1 MNDNDYAD
9 SISVIGMAGRFPD
22 APDVETLWH
31 NILAGR
37 GAIRPLTE
45 EELAAADP
53 GLRTDPNHVAVTAA
67 VTDVESW
74 DASFFGFSPRVAE
87 VTDPQH
93 RLFLECC
100 WQALE
105 NAGYDPAAYPG
116 VAGII
121 AGSGFPTYLQ
131 ANIMGHWD
139 VIAEAGHMQL
149 AIGNDRDSLSTMVA
163 YKLNLRGPSFTVQTA
178 CSTSMLAVHLACNSL
193 LTYESDL
200 MLAGGVAIQTPQS
213 AGYLYEEGGILAP
226 DGVVRS
232 LDAKGQGGVFGNGL
246 GAVVL
251 KRTADAV
258 RDGDQIYAQILGS
271 ATNNDGVA
279 RAGYAAPGVRGQT
292 EVIVEALS
300 NAGVDAD
307 TVSYI
312 EAHGTGT
319 LLGDAV
325 ELDAVSR
332 GFLPRDPAAGV
343 CTIGSIKSNIG
354 HTDRASGVIGLIK
367 TALMLHHEKIPPQV
381 NFESPNPNLDLST
394 GAFRVVTEPTPWPS
408 GRQPRRAVVNSF
420 GMGGTNAVAIL
431 QEAPRLRH
439 QAHEGHAPQLLVLSA
454 RTSSALEAATRNLH
468 QHLASHPDLDLSDVA
483 FTLQT
488 GRTAFNHRRVLV
500 CADITEAMAGLAEPG
515 SPPVRTAHQ
524 TRRERPVVLVVPGD
538 DLDPKE
544 QDLGRALYESEPA
557 FREAFARCA
566 GALGLT
572 GAPVW
577 TASYAGPAFRYA
589 LAELLRSVGVR
600 AERFVGVGSGAR
612 VAACLAG
619 ALPLTALADDRTQA
633 TQADAA
639 DLGADDDVVLVE
651 LGDGRLLRT
660 WDTGKPVGDHGSRLA
675 VLAGT
680 GAERANT
687 AVREVTGR
695 LWLAGVE
702 PDWAALHAGRSA
714 RRVALPTYPFERQ
727 RLWLDPAPD
736 GIALPHYDERY
747 DDIGRWFYLPV
758 WRQAPRLVP
767 AARDALLVEAG
778 PWLIVGTEASTALA
792 AALRD
797 RLDHAG
803 AEVTLVTVDGEGSE
817 PDMPLGHVPLGHV
830 PLRHVPLGAVPPRT
844 VIHVGATADSSGSVI
859 ADSAGSVPTAMAG
872 FDEAQRV
879 GFDSVR
885 LLVGALVGQ
894 AGVDPPRVLILTR
907 GAVQVLG
914 DEPMRPE
921 HAGLIGLA
929 RVVPQENPGMVCRVV
944 DIGPGGI
951 GSGADGNRLIDELL
965 ADAIDTDPTTVAYRG
980 AARWR
985 QDYDQLPIPPRDSDS
1000 TVFRQGGTYLL
1011 TGGLGQVCL
1020 ALAEHLATTYQAR
1033 LALLT
1038 RSPLPAESAWDE
1050 WLAAHPA
1057 PEGTSARIRGVRAL
1071 RDAGADVLVLTAD
1084 VADTGQLAAAVEAVR
1099 ARFGEPHGVIHGAG
1113 VQADEFFGL
1122 THELTD
1128 DQCREHYLAKV
1139 FGLAA
1144 IAETL
1149 DLDRLDFCITL
1160 SSLATVLGAIGHAPY
1175 AAANAAM
1182 DGLAQALFA
1191 AGHRRVLTVD
1201 WDSWP
1206 SGAQVA
1212 ELGGSTTVAKYQ
1224 MSYAEGIQAVARA
1237 LGAVGAL
1244 PRLVNSTGDLMPR
1257 LQAWVNEQHG
1267 EHSSGDG
1274 ERHPRPPLD
1283 TPFVAPADDLEREI
1297 AEIWQDVMGLSG
1309 IGVLD
1314 NFFELGGHS
1323 LMAVRLIGR
1332 IRKSADSNV
1341 PIAVL
1346 AECPT
1351 VRELAAKVTS
1361 LSSSPQLPVTGV
1373 Q

>member
-31 NILAGR
+31 NIVAGR
-37 GAIRPLTE
+37 SAIRPLTE
-45 EELAAADP
+45 EELDAADP
-53 GLRTDPNHVAVTAA
+53 GLRNNPNHVAVTAA
-67 VTDVESW
+67 VAGVEFW

-100 WQALE
+100 WQAME
-105 NAGYDPAAYPG
+105 NAGYDPTAYPG

-131 ANIMGHWD
+131 SNIMGHWD

-193 LTYESDL
+193 LTFESDL

-232 LDAKGQGGVFGNGL
+232 LDAKGQGGVFGNGV
-246 GAVVL
+246 AVVVL

-271 ATNNDGVA
+271 ATNNDGVG
-279 RAGYAAPGVRGQT
+279 RAGYAAPGLRGQT

-300 NAGVDAD
+300 NADVDAD

-332 GFLPRDPAAGV
+332 GFLPRDPAAGA
-343 CTIGSIKSNIG
+343 CTIGSVKSNIG

-367 TALMLHHEKIPPQV
+367 IALMLHHEKIPPQV
-381 NFESPNPNLDLST
+381 NFESPNPNLDVSS
-394 GAFRVVTEPTPWPS
+394 GAFRVVTEPITWPS
-408 GRQPRRAVVNSF
+408 GGKPRRAVVNSF
-420 GMGGTNAVAIL
+420 GMGGTNAVAVL
-431 QEAPRLRH
+431 QEAPRLKH
-439 QAHEGHAPQLLVLSA
+439 QERGCHAPQVLVLSA
-454 RTSSALEAATRNLH
+454 RTSSALEAATNNLRH
-468 QHLASHPDLDLSDVA
+468 HLASRPDLDLSDVA

-488 GRTAFNHRRVLV
+488 GRTAFNFRRVLV
-500 CADITEAMAGLAEPG
+500 CADIAEAVAELAEPQA
-515 SPPVRTAHQ
+515 PPVRTAHQ
-524 TRRERPVVLVVPGD
+524 TRRERPVMLVVPSE
-538 DLDPKE
+538 DLDAKQRE
-544 QDLGRALYESEPA
+544 VGRALYESEPA
-557 FREAFARCA
+557 LREAFTQCA
-566 GALGLT
+566 GALGLNDEQ
-572 GAPVW
+572 VW
-577 TASYAGPAFRYA
+577 TASCAGPVLRYA
-589 LAELLRSVGVR
+589 LARLLLSLGVR
-600 AERFVGVGSGAR
+600 ADRFLGVGSGAQ
-612 VAACLAG
+612 VAAVLAG
-619 ALPLTALADDRTQA
+619 TLPLTALVDDRKPA
-633 TQADAA
+633 EQADAA
-639 DLGADDDVVLVE
+639 GLSADEDVVLVE
-651 LGDGRLLRT
+651 LGDGRLLRA
-660 WDTGKPVGDHGSRLA
+660 WDTGKPRNHDDSRLA
-675 VLAGT
+675 VLA
-680 GAERANT
+680 AIRPEQARA

-702 PDWAALHAGRSA
+702 PNWVALHAGRPV

-736 GIALPHYDERY
+736 GIAPPRADQRHE
-747 DDIGRWFYLPV
+747 DIGQWFYAPV
-758 WRQAPRLVP
+758 WRLAPRLVP
-767 AARDALLVEAG
+767 AAVDARLVKAG
-778 PWLIVGTEASTALA
+778 PWLIIGPEETTALA
-792 AALRD
+792 EALRG
-797 RLDHAG
+797 RLDDAG
-803 AEVTLVTVDGEGSE
+803 AEVTLVTLDGVGAGS
-817 PDMPLGHVPLGHV
+817 DVQLGESY
-830 PLRHVPLGAVPPRT
+830 PRT
-844 VIHVGATADSSGSVI
+844 VIHTGATAGSSGSV
-859 ADSAGSVPTAMAG
+859 AAGPAGSVPAAMTG
-872 FDEAQRV
+872 FDQAQRV
-879 GFDSVR
+879 GFDSAR
-885 LLVGALVGQ
+885 LLVGALINQTG
-894 AGVDPPRVLILTR
+894 ADPPRVLMLTR
-907 GAVQVLG
+907 AAVQVHG

-929 RVVPQENPGMVCRVV
+929 RVVPQENPGMQCRVV
-944 DIGPGGI
+944 DIGPGDI
-951 GSGADGNRLIDELL
+951 GSEPDESGNRLVEEIL
-965 ADAIDTDPTTVAYRG
+965 ADAISTDPTTVAYRG
-980 AARWR
+980 DQRWC
-985 QDYDQLPIPPRDSDS
+985 QDYEQFPIPPQDGGS
-1000 TVFRQGGTYLL
+1000 VVLRQGGIYLL

-1020 ALAEHLATTYQAR
+1020 ALAEHLAATYQAR
-1033 LALLT
+1033 LALIA
-1038 RSPLPAESAWDE
+1038 RSPLPDESHWDQ

-1057 PEGTSARIRGVRAL
+1057 TDRTSARIRGVRAL
-1071 RDAGADVLVLTAD
+1071 RDAGADVMVVAAD
-1084 VADTGQLAAAVEAVR
+1084 VADVGQLAAAVEAVR
-1099 ARFGEPHGVIHGAG
+1099 TRFGEPHGVIHGAG

-1122 THELTD
+1122 THELTT
-1128 DQCREHYLAKV
+1128 DQCREHYRAKV

-1182 DGLAQALFA
+1182 DGLAQALYA

-1206 SGAQVA
+1206 SSAQVA
-1212 ELGGSTTVAKYQ
+1212 KLGGSATVAKYQ
-1224 MSYAEGIQAVARA
+1224 MSYAEGIQAVERA

-1244 PRLVNSTGDLMPR
+1244 SRLVNSTGDLMPR
-1257 LQAWVNEQHG
+1257 LQAWVNDQHAA
-1267 EHSSGDG
+1267 HSSGDG
-1274 ERHPRPPLD
+1274 QRHPRPPLD
-1283 TPFVAPADDLEREI
+1283 TPFVAPADDVEREI
-1297 AEIWQDVMGLSG
+1297 AEVWQDVMGLAG
-1309 IGVLD
+1309 IGVHD

-1332 IRKSADSNV
+1332 IRKSAGTNV

-1351 VRELAAKVTS
+1351 VRQLAAKVKS
-1361 LSSSPQLPVTGV
+1361 LRSSPQMSATGG
-1373 Q
+1373 QR

>member
-1 MNDNDYAD
+1 MNDRDYPDSDYAE

-22 APDVETLWH
+22 APDVETLWA
-31 NILAGR
+31 NIMAGR
-37 GAIRPLTE
+37 SAVRPLTE

-53 GLRTDPNHVAVTAA
+53 GLRNDPNHVAVTAA
-67 VTDVESW
+67 VTGVELW

-87 VTDPQH
+87 LTDPQH

-105 NAGYDPAAYPG
+105 NAGYDPAGYPG

-131 ANIMGHWD
+131 SNIMGHWD

-178 CSTSMLAVHLACNSL
+178 CSTSMLAVHLACTSL
-193 LTYESDL
+193 LSFESDL
-200 MLAGGVAIQTPQS
+200 MLAGGVAIQTPQA
-213 AGYLYEEGGILAP
+213 AGYVYEEGGILAP

-246 GAVVL
+246 GVVVL

-279 RAGYAAPGVRGQT
+279 RAGYAAPGLRGQT
-292 EVIVEALS
+292 EVIVEALG

-332 GFLPRDPAAGV
+332 GFLPRHPAAGA
-343 CTIGSIKSNIG
+343 CTIGSVKSNIG
-354 HTDRASGVIGLIK
+354 HADRASGVIGLIK
-367 TALMLHHEKIPPQV
+367 TALMLHHEQIPPQV
-381 NFESPNPNLDLST
+381 NFESPNPNLDLSS
-394 GAFRVVTEPTPWPS
+394 GAFRVVTEPTPWRS
-408 GRQPRRAVVNSF
+408 GADPRRAVVNSF

-431 QEAPRLRH
+431 QEAPRPEQ
-439 QAHEGHAPQLLVLSA
+439 QAPGRAAPQVLVLSA
-454 RTSSALEAATRNLH
+454 RTSSALEAATGNLRH
-468 QHLASHPDLDLSDVA
+468 HLASRPDLDISDVA

-500 CADITEAMAGLAEPG
+500 CADITEAVAGLAE
-515 SPPVRTAHQ
+515 SQAPPVRTAQQ
-524 TRRERPVVLVVPGD
+524 TRRGRPVVLVVPGE
-538 DLDPKE
+538 DLDP
-544 QDLGRALYESEPA
+544 QQRRTGRALYEAEPA
-557 FREAFARCA
+557 LREAFDRCA
-566 GALGLT
+566 AALGLT
-572 GAPVW
+572 AEQVW
-577 TASYAGPAFRYA
+577 TAPCAGPVLRYA
-589 LAELLRSVGVR
+589 LARLLLSLGVR
-600 AERFVGVGSGAR
+600 AAEFVGVGSGAR
-612 VAACLAG
+612 VAAALG
-619 ALPLTALADDRTQA
+619 GTLPLTALADDSEPA
-633 TQADAA
+633 AQADPAA
-639 DLGADDDVVLVE
+639 LIADEDMVLVE
-651 LGDGRLLRT
+651 LGDGRLLRA
-660 WDTGKPVGDHGSRLA
+660 WDTGRPRDDHGSRLA
-675 VLAGT
+675 VLLPGT
-680 GAERANT
+680 RPEQAST
-687 AVREVTGR
+687 AVREVTAT
-695 LWLAGVE
+695 LWLAGAE
-702 PDWAALHAGRSA
+702 PDWAALHAGRSP
-714 RRVALPTYPFERQ
+714 RRVPLPTYPFERQ

-736 GIALPHYDERY
+736 GVALPRPDQRHE
-747 DDIGRWFYLPV
+747 DIGRWFYAPV
-758 WRQAPRLVP
+758 WRLAPRLVP
-767 AARDALLVEAG
+767 AALDARLVEAG
-778 PWLIVGTEASTALA
+778 PWLIVGTEATTVLA
-792 AALRD
+792 EALRS
-797 RLDHAG
+797 RLDDAG
-803 AEVTLVTVDGEGSE
+803 ADVTLVTADGEPDVLLGSS
-817 PDMPLGHVPLGHV
+817 H
-830 PLRHVPLGAVPPRT
+830 PRT
-844 VIHVGATADSSGSVI
+844 VIHTGATAGSS
-859 ADSAGSVPTAMAG
+859 SVPAGMAG

-885 LLVGALVGQ
+885 QLVGALLGR
-894 AGVDPPRVLILTR
+894 AGADPPRLLMLT
-907 GAVQVLG
+907 GAAVQVLG

-929 RVVPQENPGMVCRVV
+929 RVVPQENPGMQCRVV
-944 DIGPGGI
+944 DIGSGDI
-951 GSGADGNRLIDELL
+951 GSGSPEGGQRLVNEVL
-965 ADAIDTDPTTVAYRG
+965 ADAIDTDPTTVAYRSG
-980 AARWR
+980 QRWC
-985 QDYDQLPIPPRDSDS
+985 QDYDQLPLPPPDGSVVLRH
-1000 TVFRQGGTYLL
+1000 GGTYLL

-1020 ALAEHLATTYQAR
+1020 ALADHLAVRYQAR
-1033 LALLT
+1033 LALLA
-1038 RSPLPAESAWDE
+1038 RAPLPDESGWDQ
-1050 WLAAHPA
+1050 WLAEHPA
-1057 PEGTSARIRGVRAL
+1057 TDRTSARIRGVRAL
-1071 RDAGADVLVLTAD
+1071 RDAGADVMVVTAD
-1084 VADTGQLAAAVEAVR
+1084 VADPGQLATAVEAVR
-1099 ARFGEPHGVIHGAG
+1099 ARFGAPHGVIHGAG

-1122 THELTD
+1122 TYELTA
-1128 DQCREHYLAKV
+1128 DQCREHYRAKL

-1224 MSYAEGIQAVARA
+1224 MSYAEGIQALERA

-1244 PRLVNSTGDLMPR
+1244 PRLVNSTGDLTPR
-1257 LQAWVNEQHG
+1257 LQAWVNDQHA

-1297 AEIWQDVMGLSG
+1297 AEVWQDVMGLTG

-1332 IRKSADSNV
+1332 IRKSAGSNV

-1351 VRELAAKVTS
+1351 VRELAAKVKS
-1361 LSSSPQLPVTGV
+1361 LVSPEISPEISQTGALR
-1373 Q
+1373 

>member
-31 NILAGR
+31 NIMAGHN
-37 GAIRPLTE
+37 AIRPLTA
-45 EELAAADP
+45 EELDAADP
-53 GLRTDPNHVAVTAA
+53 GLRNDPNHVAVTAA
-67 VTDVESW
+67 VTGVEFW
-74 DASFFGFSPRVAE
+74 DATFFGFSPRAAE

-100 WQALE
+100 WQAME
-105 NAGYDPAAYPG
+105 NAGYDPTGYPG

-131 ANIMGHWD
+131 SNIMGHWD
-139 VIAEAGHMQL
+139 VIAEAGHLQL

-193 LTYESDL
+193 LTFESDL

-213 AGYLYEEGGILAP
+213 AGYVYEEGGILAP

-232 LDAKGQGGVFGNGL
+232 LDAKGKGGVFGNG
-246 GAVVL
+246 AAVVVL

-279 RAGYAAPGVRGQT
+279 RAGYAAPGLRGQT

-300 NAGVDAD
+300 NADVDAD

-343 CTIGSIKSNIG
+343 CTIGSVKSNIG
-354 HTDRASGVIGLIK
+354 HADRASGVIGLIK

-381 NFESPNPNLDLST
+381 NFDSPNPNLDLSS
-394 GAFRVVTEPTPWPS
+394 GAFRVVTEPTTWPS
-408 GRQPRRAVVNSF
+408 GGKPRRAVVNSF
-420 GMGGTNAVAIL
+420 GMGGTNAVAVL
-431 QEAPRLRH
+431 QEAPRLEYREPGCPAA
-439 QAHEGHAPQLLVLSA
+439 QVLVLSA
-454 RTSSALEAATRNLH
+454 RTPSALEAATSNLRH
-468 QHLASHPDLDLSDVA
+468 HLASRPDLELSDVA

-488 GRTAFNHRRVLV
+488 GRTAFNFRRVLV
-500 CADITEAMAGLAEPG
+500 CADLAEAVAGLAEPQ
-515 SPPVRTAHQ
+515 SPPARTAHQ
-524 TRRERPVVLVVPGD
+524 TRRERPVVLAVPGE
-538 DLDPKE
+538 DLDAKQRE
-544 QDLGRALYESEPA
+544 LGRALYESEPVL
-557 FREAFARCA
+557 REAFAQCA
-566 GALGLT
+566 GALGL
-572 GAPVW
+572 GVEQVW
-577 TASYAGPAFRYA
+577 TASCAGPVLRYA
-589 LAELLRSVGVR
+589 LARLLLSVGVR
-600 AERFVGVGSGAR
+600 ADRFVGVGSGAR
-612 VAACLAG
+612 VAAALAG
-619 ALPLTALADDRTQA
+619 TLPLTVLADDSEPADDRTPAGQA
-633 TQADAA
+633 EAAALSADE
-639 DLGADDDVVLVE
+639 DLVLVE
-651 LGDGRLLRT
+651 LGDGRLLRA
-660 WDTGKPVGDHGSRLA
+660 WDTGNPRNDDGSRLA
-675 VLAGT
+675 VLASVRPEQ
-680 GAERANT
+680 AST
-687 AVREVTGR
+687 AVREVIGR
-695 LWLAGVE
+695 LWLAGAE
-702 PDWAALHAGRSA
+702 PNWAALHAGRPV

-736 GIALPHYDERY
+736 GIALPRSDQRHE
-747 DDIGRWFYLPV
+747 DIGQWFYAPV
-758 WRQAPRLVP
+758 WRLAPRLVP
-767 AARDALLVEAG
+767 AVLDARLVEAG
-778 PWLIVGTEASTALA
+778 PWLIVGSEETAA
-792 AALRD
+792 PAETLRS
-797 RLDHAG
+797 RLTGAG
-803 AEVTLVTVDGEGSE
+803 AEVTQVTLDGAGTRS
-817 PDMPLGHVPLGHV
+817 DV
-830 PLRHVPLGAVPPRT
+830 RLGASHPRT
-844 VIHVGATADSSGSVI
+844 VIHVGATADSSAGVV
-859 ADSAGSVPTAMAG
+859 ADPAGRVRTVLTG
-872 FDEAQRV
+872 FDRAQQV

-885 LLVGALVGQ
+885 LLVGALVGR
-894 AGVDPPRVLILTR
+894 AGADPPRVLMLTR
-907 GAVQVLG
+907 AAVQVLG
-914 DEPMRPE
+914 DEPMRPA

-929 RVVPQENPGMVCRVV
+929 RVVPQENPGMQCRVV
-944 DIGPGGI
+944 DIGRADICAEPGES
-951 GSGADGNRLIDELL
+951 GSRLADEIL

-980 AARWR
+980 DQRWC
-985 QDYDQLPIPPRDSDS
+985 QDYEPFPIPQDGGSAVLRN
-1000 TVFRQGGTYLL
+1000 GGTYLL

-1020 ALAEHLATTYQAR
+1020 ALAEHLAATYQAR
-1033 LALLT
+1033 LALIA
-1038 RSPLPAESAWDE
+1038 RSPLPDESHWDR
-1050 WLAAHPA
+1050 WLADHPA
-1057 PEGTSARIRGVRAL
+1057 TDRTSARIRRVRAL
-1071 RDAGADVLVLTAD
+1071 RDAGADVMVVAAD
-1084 VADTGQLAAAVEAVR
+1084 VADAGQLTAAIETVR

-1122 THELTD
+1122 AHELSA
-1128 DQCREHYLAKV
+1128 DQCREHYRAKV

-1144 IAETL
+1144 IAEAL

-1191 AGHRRVLTVD
+1191 AGHRRLLTVD

-1212 ELGGSTTVAKYQ
+1212 GLGGSATVAKYR
-1224 MSYAEGIQAVARA
+1224 MSYAEGIQAVERA

-1244 PRLVNSTGDLMPR
+1244 PRLVNSTGDLRPR
-1257 LQAWVNEQHG
+1257 LQAWVNDQHA
-1267 EHSSGDG
+1267 EHGSGDG
-1274 ERHPRPPLD
+1274 QRHPRPPLD

-1297 AEIWQDVMGLSG
+1297 AEVWQDVMGLAG

-1332 IRKSADSNV
+1332 IRKSAGTSV

-1351 VRELAAKVTS
+1351 VRQLAAKVVS
-1361 LSSSPQLPVTGV
+1361 LRSSPQISATGGR
-1373 Q
+1373 QCSG